1 MEADRIMKEVHRI
14 AYNVMSLNIDYCKN
28 NIVHEI
34 QLHKLQLQT
43 LRINIIFNKK
53 FTHFFSFNNSI
64 KLQIYKNSK
73 PIKFEQYLYSKPK
86 MKMTIFGT
94 VFCFLM

>member
-1 MEADRIMKEVHRI
+1 MLNIEYFNAAYKNKYMEADRIMKEVHRI

-43 LRINIIFNKK
+43 LRITIIFNKQ
-53 FTHFFSFNNSI
+53 T
-64 KLQIYKNSK
+64 Y
-73 PIKFEQYLYSKPK
+73 
-86 MKMTIFGT
+86 
-94 VFCFLM
+94 V